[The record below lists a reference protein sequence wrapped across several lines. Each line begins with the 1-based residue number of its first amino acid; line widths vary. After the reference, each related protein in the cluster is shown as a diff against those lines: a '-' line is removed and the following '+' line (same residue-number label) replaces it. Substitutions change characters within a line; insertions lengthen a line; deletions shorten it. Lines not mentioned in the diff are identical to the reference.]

1 MEAMKADALGEP
13 DQREA
18 TKQLLSQQCVKC
30 TEQIKFVYTAPVFW
44 KASCLVW

>member
-13 DQREA
+13 DQQET

-30 TEQIKFVYTAPVFW
+30 AEQIKFVYIEAVFW
-44 KASCLVW
+44 KASCPVW